1 MSGAKRS
8 ECVGLSACV
17 KHGHVVPSKNCKWL
31 LSIQTIVALSLDYEP
46 PNCQSHYFSLSLA
59 HTFWPFVCPVHFS
72 SDLSCLLVPDSTLL
86 HFRSIVTPRCTSY
99 LLICWGVILSY
110 SCILSTHYTHFL
122 KYQLQI
128 FSLSK
133 FACGLIKKLL
143 LTSVY
148 LCKMSDHLL
157 TITSDCHGLELLS
170 SHSLCQPTDF
180 QLLYN
185 LVACIEFVSSTV
197 S

>member
-1 MSGAKRS
+1 MSAANAWAS
-8 ECVGLSACV
+8 AHALSMV
-17 KHGHVVPSKNCKWL
+17 TWL
-31 LSIQTIVALSLDYEP
+31 LSIRTIVALSLDYEP

-59 HTFWPFVCPVHFS
+59 HTLWPFVCPVHFS
-72 SDLSCLLVPDSTLL
+72 SDLSCLLVSDSTLL
-86 HFRSIVTPRCTSY
+86 HFRSIVTPCCASY

-133 FACGLIKKLL
+133 LACGLIKKLL

>member
-1 MSGAKRS
+1 MSGAQRS

-17 KHGHVVPSKNCKWL
+17 KHGHVVPSKNCCWPVLGYVPPLKL
-31 LSIQTIVALSLDYEP
+31 QTSNTEWCPDAIHPIS
-46 PNCQSHYFSLSLA
+46 QS
-59 HTFWPFVCPVHFS
+59 V
-72 SDLSCLLVPDSTLL
+72 
-86 HFRSIVTPRCTSY
+86 
-99 LLICWGVILSY
+99 GVSY

-133 FACGLIKKLL
+133 LAYGLIKKLL

-157 TITSDCHGLELLS
+157 TITSDCHGFRIIVFSFTLS
-170 SHSLCQPTDF
+170 TNRFPVTLQ
-180 QLLYN
+180 
-185 LVACIEFVSSTV
+185 SSGLHRICL
-197 S
+197 